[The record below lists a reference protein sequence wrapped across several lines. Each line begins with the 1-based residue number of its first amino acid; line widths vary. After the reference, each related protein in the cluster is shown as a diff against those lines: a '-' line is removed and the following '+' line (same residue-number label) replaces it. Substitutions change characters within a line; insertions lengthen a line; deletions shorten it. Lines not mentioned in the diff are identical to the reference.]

1 MRSAVLAIAVLATAC
16 DAPPRRAAG
25 SRDGGTSV
33 AADAASTV
41 DAGAAADAGAVDAG
55 ARPDAGASLDA
66 AVDPAEEPADLGR
79 RCFGGCNLSTCVL
92 EDASCAGGVCV
103 WDGPRAAAYCSRLCV
118 RSCRD
123 GYHCA
128 TTDDGE
134 GPVCLS
140 DPPVCGNGALEYGE
154 VCDDGNTAA
163 GDLCSAT
170 CDMVTVPPSGGTV
183 RQSFHGNPPTTAMG
197 DDPVVRAIRQNGIL
211 FFEADISGVTY
222 GLRLPDGAGPAPYEA
237 LLEVGLT
244 ETVGTNLCPYQ
255 GSTRASITRL
265 DFSARQIAGS
275 AALVM
280 VCTGGN
286 CEFGCN
292 RQFTHAVEFDLRW
305 NDE

>member
-1 MRSAVLAIAVLATAC
+1 MRYSLLAIALLATAC
-16 DAPPRRAAG
+16 DASTRRAAG
-25 SRDGGTSV
+25 PAGSGGGGSR
-33 AADAASTV
+33 AADAASSVDVGPTS
-41 DAGAAADAGAVDAG
+41 DAGATDAGA
-55 ARPDAGASLDA
+55 PPDA
-66 AVDPAEEPADLGR
+66 AVDPVEEPADLGR

-92 EDASCAGGVCV
+92 EDESCEGGVCV
-103 WDGPRAAAYCSRLCV
+103 WDGPRAAAYCSRPCV
-118 RSCRD
+118 RACRA

-140 DPPVCGNGALEYGE
+140 DTPVCGNGALESGE
-154 VCDDGNTAA
+154 VCDDGNTEA
-163 GDLCSAT
+163 GDFCSAT
-170 CDMVTVPPSGGTV
+170 CDMDTVPPSGGTV
-183 RQSFHGNPPTTAMG
+183 RQSFHDQPPTTAMG
-197 DDPVVRAIRQNGIL
+197 DDPVVRAVRQSGIL

-237 LLEVGLT
+237 LLEVGLI
-244 ETVGTNLCPYQ
+244 ETVNTNLCPYQ

-265 DFSARQIAGS
+265 DFAAREIAGH

-292 RQFTHAVEFDLRW
+292 PQFTHGVEFDLRW